1 MQKTWV
7 QSLGWEDPL
16 DKGMATHSSV
26 LAWRTPWTEE
36 PGGLQSMWSQS
47 RTQLRDWFWFPG
59 GASGKESAC
68 QYRRRKIFRINPWVG
83 TIPWSRKWYPTPES
97 CLKTSMER
105 GVWGATVSGAMKN
118 QTRLRLSTHRRGMR
132 LRLINRIRD
141 GQTPVPSLIRSMG
154 AETFPSHSHWGT
166 SQSAWLW
173 WMVMKMTAVVL
184 GAGLLCKRT
193 MCQALC

>member
-1 MQKTWV
+1 MFLPGESHGQRSLVGYGPCDHRVGPNWETGSDSQVALVVKNPPANTGDARYSGSIPGLG
-7 QSLGWEDPL
+7 QS
-16 DKGMATHSSV
+16 
-26 LAWRTPWTEE
+26 
-36 PGGLQSMWSQS
+36 PGVGNGTLLQ
-47 RTQLRDWFWFPG
+47 
-59 GASGKESAC
+59 
-68 QYRRRKIFRINPWVG
+68 N
-83 TIPWSRKWYPTPES
+83 S

-105 GVWGATVSGAMKN
+105 GAWGATVRGATKN

-141 GQTPVPSLIRSMG
+141 GQAPVPSLIRSTG
-154 AETFPSHSHWGT
+154 AETLPSHSRWGT

-184 GAGLLCKRT
+184 GAGLLWKRT